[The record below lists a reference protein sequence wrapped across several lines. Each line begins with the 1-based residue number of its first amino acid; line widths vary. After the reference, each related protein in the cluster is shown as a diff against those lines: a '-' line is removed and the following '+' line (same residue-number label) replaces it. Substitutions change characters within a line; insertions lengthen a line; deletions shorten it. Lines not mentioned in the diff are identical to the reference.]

1 MYYDLIE
8 GLLNRPIFPTP
19 QGQSAGLTWSI
30 RNNLK
35 LLLNTR
41 RGALPHIPDYG
52 LPDISVIYKEF
63 PDSLEM
69 LRRAI
74 ANSIRRYEPRL
85 TDVVVKLIDRE
96 NKVFRAMYMI
106 SAEIIDVKDDGNIVF
121 NMQIN
126 ADGQMEIL

>member
-8 GLLNRPIFPTP
+8 GLLNRPIFPVAN
-19 QGQSAGLTWSI
+19 GQSVGLAWSI

-41 RGALPHIPDYG
+41 RGVLPHIPDYG

-74 ANSIRRYEPRL
+74 ADSIRRYETRL
-85 TDVVVKLIDRE
+85 TNIEVKLIDRE
-96 NKVFRAMYMI
+96 NKVFRAVYMI
-106 SAEIIDVKDDGNIVF
+106 SGDIVDTKDDGKIVF
-121 NMQIN
+121 NMHIN